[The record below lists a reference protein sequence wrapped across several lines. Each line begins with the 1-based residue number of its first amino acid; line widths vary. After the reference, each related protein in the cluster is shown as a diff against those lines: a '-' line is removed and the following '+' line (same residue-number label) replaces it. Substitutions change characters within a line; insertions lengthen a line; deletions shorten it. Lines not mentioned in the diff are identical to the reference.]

1 MSAISIYRGSLALCS
16 LLSST
21 LHLAMPEIAEFS
33 ILKVRLRSPME
44 NFKEKARQ
52 KLFCVRGFFD
62 IFIYDG
68 KLSIFTDRFHIF
80 VPLSFTL
87 FNFLARWLHNSYNFS
102 PTENNFSLIWVGIIY
117 FHSFIPLLPEKTL
130 LGLKVWI
137 LNRFTRLPIPQRTWG
152 PGRSLTRCYQHLGL
166 S

>member
-1 MSAISIYRGSLALCS
+1 MTASNSNTYKFRSYQSNRACYFSSQTSWIRGLEDLFLLESKQNRNGGWEAVTPFELRLRHAKLCVCLACLTPTCLVFALALCS

-68 KLSIFTDRFHIF
+68 KLSIFTDRFQIF
-80 VPLSFTL
+80 LKSLLITL
-87 FNFLARWLHNSYNFS
+87 
-102 PTENNFSLIWVGIIY
+102 I
-117 FHSFIPLLPEKTL
+117 
-130 LGLKVWI
+130 
-137 LNRFTRLPIPQRTWG
+137 
-152 PGRSLTRCYQHLGL
+152 
-166 S
+166 

>member
-1 MSAISIYRGSLALCS
+1 MTAFKSSTYKFRSYQSNRACYFSSQTSWIRGLKVLFLLESKQNRNGGWEAVTPFELRLRHAKLCVCLACLTPTCLVFALALCS

-80 VPLSFTL
+80 LKSLLITL
-87 FNFLARWLHNSYNFS
+87 
-102 PTENNFSLIWVGIIY
+102 I
-117 FHSFIPLLPEKTL
+117 
-130 LGLKVWI
+130 
-137 LNRFTRLPIPQRTWG
+137 
-152 PGRSLTRCYQHLGL
+152 
-166 S
+166 

>member
-1 MSAISIYRGSLALCS
+1 MTAFRSSTYKFRSYQSNRACYFSSQTSWIRGLEDLFLLESKQNRNGGWEAVTPFELRLRHAKLCVCLACLTPTCLVFALALCS

-68 KLSIFTDRFHIF
+68 KLSIFTDRFQIF
-80 VPLSFTL
+80 LKSLLITL
-87 FNFLARWLHNSYNFS
+87 
-102 PTENNFSLIWVGIIY
+102 I
-117 FHSFIPLLPEKTL
+117 
-130 LGLKVWI
+130 
-137 LNRFTRLPIPQRTWG
+137 
-152 PGRSLTRCYQHLGL
+152 
-166 S
+166 

>member
-1 MSAISIYRGSLALCS
+1 
-16 LLSST
+16 
-21 LHLAMPEIAEFS
+21 MPEIAEFS

-80 VPLSFTL
+80 LKSLLITKDNNLVKDTPLRPKVNPKTP
-87 FNFLARWLHNSYNFS
+87 
-102 PTENNFSLIWVGIIY
+102 PTSLIKLCK
-117 FHSFIPLLPEKTL
+117 S
-130 LGLKVWI
+130 
-137 LNRFTRLPIPQRTWG
+137 
-152 PGRSLTRCYQHLGL
+152 
-166 S
+166 

>member
-1 MSAISIYRGSLALCS
+1 MTAFNSNTYKFRSYQSNRACYFSSQTSWIRGLEDLFLLESKQNRNGGWEAVTPFELRLRHAKLCVCLACLTPTCSVFALALCS

-80 VPLSFTL
+80 LKSLLITL
-87 FNFLARWLHNSYNFS
+87 
-102 PTENNFSLIWVGIIY
+102 I
-117 FHSFIPLLPEKTL
+117 
-130 LGLKVWI
+130 
-137 LNRFTRLPIPQRTWG
+137 
-152 PGRSLTRCYQHLGL
+152 
-166 S
+166 

>member
-1 MSAISIYRGSLALCS
+1 MTAFKSSTYKFRSYQSNRACYFSSQTSWIRGLEDLFLLESKQNRNGGWEAVTPFELRLRHAKLCVCLACLTPTCLVFALALCS

-80 VPLSFTL
+80 LKSLLITL
-87 FNFLARWLHNSYNFS
+87 
-102 PTENNFSLIWVGIIY
+102 I
-117 FHSFIPLLPEKTL
+117 
-130 LGLKVWI
+130 
-137 LNRFTRLPIPQRTWG
+137 
-152 PGRSLTRCYQHLGL
+152 
-166 S
+166 

>member
-1 MSAISIYRGSLALCS
+1 MTAFNSNPYKFRSYQSNRACYFSSQTSWIRGLEDLFLLESKQNRNGGWEAVTPFELRLRHAKLCVCLACLTPTCSVFALALCS

-80 VPLSFTL
+80 LQ
-87 FNFLARWLHNSYNFS
+87 
-102 PTENNFSLIWVGIIY
+102 SLI
-117 FHSFIPLLPEKTL
+117 LE
-130 LGLKVWI
+130 
-137 LNRFTRLPIPQRTWG
+137 
-152 PGRSLTRCYQHLGL
+152 
-166 S
+166 

>member
-1 MSAISIYRGSLALCS
+1 MTASNSNTYKFRSYQSNRACYFSSQTSWIRGLEDLFLLESKQNRNGGWEAVTPFELRLRHAKLCVCLACLTPTCSVFALALCS

-52 KLFCVRGFFD
+52 KLFCVRWFFD

-80 VPLSFTL
+80 LKSLLITL
-87 FNFLARWLHNSYNFS
+87 
-102 PTENNFSLIWVGIIY
+102 I
-117 FHSFIPLLPEKTL
+117 
-130 LGLKVWI
+130 
-137 LNRFTRLPIPQRTWG
+137 
-152 PGRSLTRCYQHLGL
+152 
-166 S
+166 

>member
-1 MSAISIYRGSLALCS
+1 MTASNSNTYKFRSYQSNRACYFSSQTSWIRGLEDLFLLESKQNRNGGWEAVTPFELRLRHAKLCVCLACLTPTCLVFALALCS

-80 VPLSFTL
+80 LKSLLITL
-87 FNFLARWLHNSYNFS
+87 
-102 PTENNFSLIWVGIIY
+102 I
-117 FHSFIPLLPEKTL
+117 
-130 LGLKVWI
+130 
-137 LNRFTRLPIPQRTWG
+137 
-152 PGRSLTRCYQHLGL
+152 
-166 S
+166 

>member
-1 MSAISIYRGSLALCS
+1 MTASNSNTYKFRSYQSNRACYFSSQTSWIRGLEDLFLLESKQNRNGGWEAVTPFELRLRHAKLCVCLACLTPTCSVFALALCS

-68 KLSIFTDRFHIF
+68 KLSIFTDRFQIF
-80 VPLSFTL
+80 LKSLLITL
-87 FNFLARWLHNSYNFS
+87 
-102 PTENNFSLIWVGIIY
+102 I
-117 FHSFIPLLPEKTL
+117 
-130 LGLKVWI
+130 
-137 LNRFTRLPIPQRTWG
+137 
-152 PGRSLTRCYQHLGL
+152 
-166 S
+166 

>member
-1 MSAISIYRGSLALCS
+1 MTAFNSNTYKFRSYQSNRACYFSSQTSWIRGLEDLFLLESKQNRNGGWEAVTPFELRLRHAKLCVCLACLTPTCLVFALALCS

-80 VPLSFTL
+80 LKSLLITL
-87 FNFLARWLHNSYNFS
+87 
-102 PTENNFSLIWVGIIY
+102 I
-117 FHSFIPLLPEKTL
+117 
-130 LGLKVWI
+130 
-137 LNRFTRLPIPQRTWG
+137 
-152 PGRSLTRCYQHLGL
+152 
-166 S
+166 

>member
-1 MSAISIYRGSLALCS
+1 MTAFNSNTYKFRSYQSNRACYFSSQTSWIRGLEDLFLLESKQNRNGGWEAVTPFELRLRHAKLCVCLACLTPTCLVFALALCS

-68 KLSIFTDRFHIF
+68 ELSIFTDRFHIF
-80 VPLSFTL
+80 LYVC
-87 FNFLARWLHNSYNFS
+87 WLH
-102 PTENNFSLIWVGIIY
+102 
-117 FHSFIPLLPEKTL
+117 
-130 LGLKVWI
+130 
-137 LNRFTRLPIPQRTWG
+137 
-152 PGRSLTRCYQHLGL
+152 
-166 S
+166 

>member
-1 MSAISIYRGSLALCS
+1 MTAFKSSTYKFRSYQSNRACYFSSQTSWIRGLEDLFLLESKQNRNGGWEAVTPFELRLRHAKLCVCLACLTPTCLVFALALCS

-80 VPLSFTL
+80 LK
-87 FNFLARWLHNSYNFS
+87 
-102 PTENNFSLIWVGIIY
+102 SL
-117 FHSFIPLLPEKTL
+117 
-130 LGLKVWI
+130 
-137 LNRFTRLPIPQRTWG
+137 
-152 PGRSLTRCYQHLGL
+152 
-166 S
+166 

>member
-1 MSAISIYRGSLALCS
+1 MTAFNSNTYKFRSYQSNRACYFSSQTSWIRGLEDLFLLESKQNRNGGWEAVTPFELRLRHAKLCVCLACLTPTCLVFALTLCS

-80 VPLSFTL
+80 LKSLLITL
-87 FNFLARWLHNSYNFS
+87 
-102 PTENNFSLIWVGIIY
+102 I
-117 FHSFIPLLPEKTL
+117 
-130 LGLKVWI
+130 
-137 LNRFTRLPIPQRTWG
+137 
-152 PGRSLTRCYQHLGL
+152 
-166 S
+166 

>member
-1 MSAISIYRGSLALCS
+1 MTAFKASTYKFRSYQSNRACYFSSQTSWIRGLKVLFLLESKQNRNGGWEAVTPFELRLRHAKLCVCLACLTPTCLVFALALCS

-80 VPLSFTL
+80 LKSLLITL
-87 FNFLARWLHNSYNFS
+87 
-102 PTENNFSLIWVGIIY
+102 I
-117 FHSFIPLLPEKTL
+117 
-130 LGLKVWI
+130 
-137 LNRFTRLPIPQRTWG
+137 
-152 PGRSLTRCYQHLGL
+152 
-166 S
+166 

>member
-1 MSAISIYRGSLALCS
+1 MTAFNSNPYKFRSYQSNRACYFSSQTFWIRGLKVLFLLESKQNRNGGWEAVTPFELRLRHAKLCVCLACLTPTCSVFALALCS

-33 ILKVRLRSPME
+33 ILKVRLRSQME

-80 VPLSFTL
+80 LQ
-87 FNFLARWLHNSYNFS
+87 
-102 PTENNFSLIWVGIIY
+102 SLI
-117 FHSFIPLLPEKTL
+117 LE
-130 LGLKVWI
+130 
-137 LNRFTRLPIPQRTWG
+137 
-152 PGRSLTRCYQHLGL
+152 
-166 S
+166 

>member
-1 MSAISIYRGSLALCS
+1 MTAFNSNTYKFRSYQSNRACYFSSQTSWIRGLKDLFLLESKQNRNGGWKAVTPFELRLRHAKLCVCLACLTPTCLVFALALCS

-80 VPLSFTL
+80 LKSLLITL
-87 FNFLARWLHNSYNFS
+87 
-102 PTENNFSLIWVGIIY
+102 I
-117 FHSFIPLLPEKTL
+117 
-130 LGLKVWI
+130 
-137 LNRFTRLPIPQRTWG
+137 
-152 PGRSLTRCYQHLGL
+152 
-166 S
+166 

>member
-1 MSAISIYRGSLALCS
+1 MTPSKSSTYKFRSHPDSHTCHFSIRTSWNWGLKILFSESEETEMEDKTQLNKPSGDALWAEIEAREALRVCLACLTPTCLVFPLALCS

-52 KLFCVRGFFD
+52 KLFCVRGYFD

-80 VPLSFTL
+80 WRVC
-87 FNFLARWLHNSYNFS
+87 WLH
-102 PTENNFSLIWVGIIY
+102 
-117 FHSFIPLLPEKTL
+117 
-130 LGLKVWI
+130 
-137 LNRFTRLPIPQRTWG
+137 
-152 PGRSLTRCYQHLGL
+152 
-166 S
+166 